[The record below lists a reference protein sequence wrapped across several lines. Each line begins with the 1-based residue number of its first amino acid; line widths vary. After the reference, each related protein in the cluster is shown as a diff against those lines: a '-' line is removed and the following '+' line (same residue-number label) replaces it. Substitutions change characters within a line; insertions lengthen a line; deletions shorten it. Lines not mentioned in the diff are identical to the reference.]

1 MALKVKAIEKKIK
14 FTKDENDPGVWR
26 YVMSP
31 ELYTPLTQAKVI
43 KEAALR
49 SGVSRGVMQA
59 CWDAAGEVIKAWAT
73 EGHSVALPGLGT
85 MRFGLRSKAVEDV
98 NKVKAGLITSRRII
112 FTPSVDLK
120 DELAATA
127 VQITCYD
134 RNGDEVRRVTS
145 TDDGTVEDNE
155 NQNQNGGGSSN
166 TNGTNGSGTNTGGGT
181 GTVTP
186 SNGGGGDNGDDT
198 GGGDTPGGD
207 PGGDPGDVN

>member
-1 MALKVKAIEKKIK
+1 MALKVKAQEKLVK
-14 FTKDENDPGVWR
+14 FSKEDAGVWR
-26 YVMSP
+26 YVMMP
-31 ELYTPLTQAKVI
+31 ELYTALAQDKVI

-85 MRFGLRSKAVEDV
+85 MRFGLRAKSVDDV

-127 VQITCYD
+127 IQITCYD
-134 RNGDEVRRVTS
+134 RNGEEVKRVTS
-145 TDDGTVEDNE
+145 SDDGNVEDPENE
-155 NQNQNGGGSSN
+155 GGENTGENTGDNTGGNGGNNNGGG
-166 TNGTNGSGTNTGGGT
+166 GTLVDDDDPPSGGGT
-181 GTVTP
+181 GEE
-186 SNGGGGDNGDDT
+186 
-198 GGGDTPGGD
+198 
-207 PGGDPGDVN
+207 

>member
-1 MALKVKAIEKKIK
+1 MLKVKAVEKKIK

-120 DELAATA
+120 DELANTA

-134 RNGDEVRRVTS
+134 RDGNEVKRVTS
-145 TDDGTVEDNE
+145 SDDGTVEDNE
-155 NQNQNGGGSSN
+155 TTND
-166 TNGTNGSGTNTGGGT
+166 TNGTNGGNGTTNGTN
-181 GTVTP
+181 
-186 SNGGGGDNGDDT
+186 GGGDNGGGDN
-198 GGGDTPGGD
+198 GGGTDM
-207 PGGDPGDVN
+207 N